1 MLWAIK
7 WKFSTLVPPLLTWA
21 FTLTS
26 VLLFLLWSLPC
37 EVCHCSDSKNLHL
50 VPPICNSNENMQ
62 NGPDGISPPTI
73 PRPISEPFLPLFHCK
88 SPSNKNFFRKG
99 QKSQNVS
106 DEQIC
111 TLICDFWFSCTLPSN
126 DFMKDWFR
134 LVLSQTITFSFT
146 ADFQDIKHVGFDLVC
161 LFACHLPYR
170 V

>member
-1 MLWAIK
+1 MKVFNLGAAAAHLNLHPHK
-7 WKFSTLVPPLLTWA
+7 RFVVSALVVA
-21 FTLTS
+21 
-26 VLLFLLWSLPC
+26 LWSLP
-37 EVCHCSDSKNLHL
+37 LL
-50 VPPICNSNENMQ
+50 RLQ
-62 NGPDGISPPTI
+62 
-73 PRPISEPFLPLFHCK
+73 K
-88 SPSNKNFFRKG
+88 SPSSTSDLQFKWKHAERARWHLPADYSQAHQRAFSATIPLQIPLKQKLFRKG

-111 TLICDFWFSCTLPSN
+111 TLICDLWFSCTLPSN

-134 LVLSQTITFSFT
+134 LVPSQTITFSFT